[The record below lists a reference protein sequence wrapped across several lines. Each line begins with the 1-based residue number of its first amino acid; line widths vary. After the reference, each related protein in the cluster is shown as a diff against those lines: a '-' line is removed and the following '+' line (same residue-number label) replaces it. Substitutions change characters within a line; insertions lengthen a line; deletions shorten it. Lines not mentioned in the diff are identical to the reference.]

1 MQTDA
6 PGSFPSTRWTS
17 SKRGHP
23 GTASIPTAM
32 VSKSRALSIA
42 TLQGPRNVVE
52 NALLDLVIRIPNSR
66 EQAMEQPL
74 ARAQALARS
83 ASRQASLV
91 ASSMALPPGFW
102 GWLTVLPELV
112 AVWKLQTQ
120 MVSDIAAVYG
130 KSASMGREQMI
141 YCLFKHVSAQL
152 FRDVVTRV
160 GERVLV
166 QKASSALLQSIVK
179 KLGVQITQGLVGKSA
194 SRFLPVIGAL
204 GVGAYAYYD
213 TTQVAKTA
221 IALFSKEIV
230 QGDAAVGG
238 LVDDAVEQAASAPV
252 KRPRVRKS

>member
-1 MQTDA
+1 M
-6 PGSFPSTRWTS
+6 
-17 SKRGHP
+17 
-23 GTASIPTAM
+23 AM
-32 VSKSRALSIA
+32 VSKSRALSLV
-42 TLQGPRNVVE
+42 TLQGPRNAVE

-66 EQAMEQPL
+66 ERAVEQPQV
-74 ARAQALARS
+74 RAQALARS

-102 GWLTVLPELV
+102 GWLTVLPELI

-130 KSASMGREQMI
+130 KSASMGREQMM

-166 QKASSALLQSIVK
+166 QKASSALVQSMVK
-179 KLGVQITQGLVGKSA
+179 KLGLTITQSLVGKSA
-194 SRFLPVIGAL
+194 SRFLPIIGAV

-213 TTQVAKTA
+213 TSQVAKTA
-221 IALFSKEIV
+221 IELFSKEIV
-230 QGDAAVGG
+230 LEDGV
-238 LVDDAVEQAASAPV
+238 VDDVVSSVVDAPL
-252 KRPRVRKS
+252 KRARPQKA